1 VLILTLSIIAGLT
14 GLFLG
19 GELLVRGAVAIAGR
33 LGISHLVT
41 GVVIV
46 GAATSMPEMVASVEA
61 ALLGSPGIAWGNVV
75 GSNLA
80 NILLILGL
88 TAMIAPIALHGVGK
102 RDAVFGLVATL
113 ALWALAAAQIAAVWI
128 GAALLAA
135 LAVYAAWRVRHPPA
149 TLDAEDEEPES
160 APLTLPLAIALFG
173 GGLALLVGAGQLLVT
188 GAIELATIA
197 GVSETVIGLTI
208 VAVGTSLPELAATL
222 AAAMRG
228 RPDLAVG
235 NVVGSN
241 IFNLLLIGGA
251 TMAIAPMPV
260 PAELLDLEL
269 PVLAGTSLLLL
280 ALCRYAK
287 HIGRMLGLLLFAGFS
302 ANTVLLFA

>member
-128 GAALLAA
+128 G
-135 LAVYAAWRVRHPPA
+135 
-149 TLDAEDEEPES
+149 DAEDEEPES